1 MLYFLAYLI
10 CMFVAWLFFYCASE
24 RRHFTAED
32 EANDLQEQAEA
43 LKCR

>member
-10 CMFVAWLFFYCASE
+10 CVAAVVWFFYSASE